1 MPDEMNDDSCPTCE
15 DPSNPYIGRHCIDC
29 GRDTRIP
36 VAPVKKVPMPDD
48 VKPDDPSDSA
58 ETLRIMADLERYA
71 DMHAP
76 TLSDS
81 ADVMDEARHRLAV
94 LQQACNAYPAL
105 RAELAEA
112 KMLLH
117 TVYDLLAESKTP
129 DAWCYSAR
137 RDAYIEKA
145 RAFLARKESDAKL

>member
-1 MPDEMNDDSCPTCE
+1 MPDET
-15 DPSNPYIGRHCIDC
+15 
-29 GRDTRIP
+29 
-36 VAPVKKVPMPDD
+36 
-48 VKPDDPSDSA
+48 VKPDDPNDSA

-105 RAELAEA
+105 RARVAALEAENARMRAVLADGIDTITLHAHAVDGVMTVNFTEA
-112 KMLLH
+112 QQW
-117 TVYDLLAESKTP
+117 AE
-129 DAWCYSAR
+129 
-137 RDAYIEKA
+137 
-145 RAFLARKESDAKL
+145 RAVRALSPKEPQ